1 MMTSLEGSG
10 SLLEVIRRREAELKR
25 RLAAQ
30 REAGEAVLADAER
43 CARERLIAAEAEGR
57 LAGESQRQA
66 AQLVAENEARSI
78 IARAQTEA
86 ERLRRVGQHPIDA
99 AVARAVALVSGGA
112 HEA

>member
-1 MMTSLEGSG
+1 MTSLEGPG
-10 SLLEVIRRREAELKR
+10 SLLEVIRRKEAEIKR

-30 REAGEAVLADAER
+30 REAGEAVVADAER
-43 CARERLIAAEAEGR
+43 RAHELLFAAEVEGR

-66 AQLVAENEARSI
+66 ARVVAEDEARAI

-99 AVARAVALVSGGA
+99 AVARTIELVSGGA